1 MRVEGGSVEN
11 QIYII
16 LIADACDG
24 IDYLV
29 IHDDS
34 STKQKGRGTRLNFT
48 RGFDSVVYR
57 GKSSNG
63 IKSLFFGVE

>member
-1 MRVEGGSVEN
+1 MGVEVGNVES

-16 LIADACDG
+16 LIADACDE

-34 STKQKGRGTRLNFT
+34 STKQKGLGMRLNFT
-48 RGFDSVVYR
+48 RGFDSVIYR
-57 GKSSNG
+57 GNSTNG